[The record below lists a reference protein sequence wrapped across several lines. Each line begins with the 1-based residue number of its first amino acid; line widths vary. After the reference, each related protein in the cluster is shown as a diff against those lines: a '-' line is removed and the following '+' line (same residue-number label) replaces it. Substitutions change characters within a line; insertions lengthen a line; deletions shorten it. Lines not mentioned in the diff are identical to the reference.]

1 METTNVMTSS
11 ENSRKLLSVKELL
24 KSMKTL
30 RKLYPDNL
38 IKGYLVRSR
47 KGTVMS
53 NVIRLKDLTN
63 KFNYLHNDEYRK
75 TCPIYSNQTFEVIE
89 IINKNNMSIEASYAS
104 PDDENFYLR
113 KDGRLK
119 QFTDSHNLIILAKM
133 TL

>member
-1 METTNVMTSS
+1 
-11 ENSRKLLSVKELL
+11 
-24 KSMKTL
+24 
-30 RKLYPDNL
+30 
-38 IKGYLVRSR
+38 
-47 KGTVMS
+47 MS

-75 TCPIYSNQTFEVIE
+75 TCHIYSNQTFEVIE

-119 QFTDSHNLIILAKM
+119 QFTDSHNSIILAKM